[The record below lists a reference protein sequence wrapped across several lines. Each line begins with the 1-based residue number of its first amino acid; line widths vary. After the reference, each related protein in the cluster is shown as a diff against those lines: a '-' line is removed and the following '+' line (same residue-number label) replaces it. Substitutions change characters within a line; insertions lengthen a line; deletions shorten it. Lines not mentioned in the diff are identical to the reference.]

1 VPATTSRTARNATVI
16 VSIALVAVLLSF
28 ASLQYSGF
36 TSNEVAKIS
45 DKEAQTNSNIE
56 SFQLAHAL
64 ENKIG
69 IVTANIQMLVNS
81 PEVQNQRINDSEN
94 LFTEAQKTTK
104 DFTNSYFWINR
115 AGKLVWAD
123 PFTNPAIEKQYNG
136 GDRSTREYFIQP
148 RETLKPYYSTLT
160 ESADKVPRLF
170 IAYPIVLHNGTFN
183 GIIASAIDLKLM
195 GNYLES
201 QLSPQFQST
210 VGMLDRNGVILY
222 TQNDT
227 FIGKNAFGSEFQSLL
242 PPSIKDQFN
251 SLLRQS
257 LSDAQGSGDISYLGN
272 TTTIAY
278 QPVSVDGSFFAV
290 LYIATPH
297 VFASDVS
304 LLIDQQRN
312 FNFIIIAVIGAV
324 AVGVGFLIVTWN
336 RGLAR
341 LVEKR
346 TAELKAA
353 NESLLQSNA
362 KLENANKQLEEANS
376 QLAQANERLLVH
388 DRMQKEFINIAA
400 HELRTPTQAII
411 GYSELLE
418 MQPED
423 KDEHIQA
430 ISRNAQRL
438 ERLTSDILD
447 VTRIEGNL
455 LNLQKE
461 KVNLDYIV
469 SSVIKDVKNRV
480 SNGSIKFVYEPTNIV
495 VDADKNRLTQVISN
509 LVSNAVKFT
518 PNGEIEISA
527 SKSEKQVVI
536 AVKDTG
542 SGIDPKI
549 YPRLFTKFA
558 TKSQTG
564 TGLGLFISKSIVEAH
579 GGRIWAENNVNG
591 KGATFFF
598 TLPAA

>member
-1 VPATTSRTARNATVI
+1 MPATSRTARNATVI
-16 VSIALVAVLLSF
+16 VSIAIVAVLLSF

-36 TSNEVAKIS
+36 TSSEVAKIS

-56 SFQLAHAL
+56 SFELAHTL

-69 IVTANIQMLVNS
+69 IVTANIQMLANS
-81 PEVQNQRINDSEN
+81 PEVQNQRINESES

-136 GDRSTREYFIQP
+136 GDRSSREYFIQP
-148 RETLKPYYSTLT
+148 KETLKPYYSTLT

-170 IAYPIVLHNGTFN
+170 IAYPIVLPNGTFN
-183 GIIASAIDLKLM
+183 GIIGSAIDLKLM

-242 PPSIKDQFN
+242 PPSIKDSFN

-257 LSDAQGSGDISYLGN
+257 LSGAQGFGDISYLGN

-278 QPVSVDGSFFAV
+278 QPISIDGSFFAV

-297 VFASDVS
+297 VFASDIS
-304 LLIDQQRN
+304 LLIDQQRT

-324 AVGVGFLIVTWN
+324 AVGVGYLVVTWN
-336 RGLAR
+336 RGLASV
-341 LVEKR
+341 VEKR
-346 TAELKAA
+346 TAELKSA

-469 SSVIKDVKNRV
+469 SSVIKDIKNRV

-598 TLPAA
+598 TLPA

>member
-1 VPATTSRTARNATVI
+1 VPATSRTARNATVI
-16 VSIALVAVLLSF
+16 VSIAIVAVLLSF

-36 TSNEVAKIS
+36 TSSEVAKIS

-56 SFQLAHAL
+56 SFELAHAL

-69 IVTANIQMLVNS
+69 IVTANIQMLANS
-81 PEVQNQRINDSEN
+81 PAVQNQRINESEN

-136 GDRSTREYFIQP
+136 GDRSSREYFIQP
-148 RETLKPYYSTLT
+148 KETLKPYYSTLT

-170 IAYPIVLHNGTFN
+170 IAYPIVLPNGTFN

-195 GNYLES
+195 GKYLES

-242 PPSIKDQFN
+242 PPSIKDSFN

-304 LLIDQQRN
+304 LLIDQQRT

-324 AVGVGFLIVTWN
+324 AVGVGYLVVTWN
-336 RGLAR
+336 RGLASV
-341 LVEKR
+341 VEKR
-346 TAELKAA
+346 TAELKSA

-469 SSVIKDVKNRV
+469 SSVIKDIKNRV
-480 SNGSIKFVYEPTNIV
+480 SNGSVKFVYEPTNIV

-527 SKSEKQVVI
+527 SKSEERVVI

>member
-1 VPATTSRTARNATVI
+1 VPATSRTARNATVI
-16 VSIALVAVLLSF
+16 VSIAIVAVLLSF

-36 TSNEVAKIS
+36 TSSEVAKIS

-56 SFQLAHAL
+56 SFELAHTL

-69 IVTANIQMLVNS
+69 IVTANIQMLANS
-81 PEVQNQRINDSEN
+81 PEVQNQRINESES

-136 GDRSTREYFIQP
+136 GDRSSREYFIQP
-148 RETLKPYYSTLT
+148 KETLKPYYSTLT

-170 IAYPIVLHNGTFN
+170 IAYPIVLPNGTFN
-183 GIIASAIDLKLM
+183 GIIGSAIDLKLM

-242 PPSIKDQFN
+242 PPSIKDSFN

-257 LSDAQGSGDISYLGN
+257 LSGAQGFGDISYLGN

-278 QPVSVDGSFFAV
+278 QPISIDGSFFAV

-297 VFASDVS
+297 VFASDIS
-304 LLIDQQRN
+304 LLIDQQRT

-324 AVGVGFLIVTWN
+324 AVGVGYLVVTWN
-336 RGLAR
+336 RGLASV
-341 LVEKR
+341 VEKR
-346 TAELKAA
+346 TAELKSA

-469 SSVIKDVKNRV
+469 SSVIKDIKNRV

-598 TLPAA
+598 TLPA